1 MDKIKE
7 VKPKQVV
14 PGVTGHYVHGDL
26 HTLGY
31 VILEKGSIV
40 PLHQHQQEQIT
51 FVLEGQLDMVID
63 GKPYSLTPGFY
74 HIIPSNV
81 LHSAVAVKDCVLI
94 DTFSPV
100 REDYKNLDTAAF
112 ALAGDTK

>member
-1 MDKIKE
+1 MEKIIE

-26 HTLGY
+26 QTLGY

-40 PLHQHQQEQIT
+40 PLHQHMQEQIT
-51 FVLEGQLDMVID
+51 LVLEGQLDMVID
-63 GKPYSLTPGFY
+63 GKPYSLTPGSY

-94 DTFSPV
+94 DTFS
-100 REDYKNLDTAAF
+100 R
-112 ALAGDTK
+112 